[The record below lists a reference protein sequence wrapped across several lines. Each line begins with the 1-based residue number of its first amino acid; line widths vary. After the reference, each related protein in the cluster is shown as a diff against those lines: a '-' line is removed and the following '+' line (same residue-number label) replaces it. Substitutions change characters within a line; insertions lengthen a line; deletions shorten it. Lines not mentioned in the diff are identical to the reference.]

1 LKQKK
6 TDKKWLFLYIISGT
20 IITSE
25 IQTFCF
31 HEVDDILELGD
42 CMKKKEDEKGLPDQL
57 IHEVPQSEIGEF
69 DALIKEYRKQHI
81 RSSDELVRL
90 IFSKNK
96 SYINQ
101 VRNRNVSKCIKDLR
115 EEVWR
120 EYLTDEVNFNAFLM
134 RDLHNLLQTPKSILN
149 SILFENITTKKG
161 DALLNAVRSSCGE
174 YAGRV
179 FPYIYHLSL
188 SNTQS
193 RRSRAGKTF
202 EAIIY
207 NIYDILGYEYDS
219 QSKVGKKVFDEQG
232 LGKKVDSVLPSIK
245 AYEKKRSKTIIGTMK
260 TTLRERWQEV
270 AEEISRTN
278 IPEIHLL
285 TVDEDISKSKATE
298 MQNHNITIV
307 AYKWIADSTAL
318 KQMKN
323 IISFE
328 DYLFDEIPSKIEF
341 WNNDKK

>member
-1 LKQKK
+1 MRKK
-6 TDKKWLFLYIISGT
+6 
-20 IITSE
+20 
-25 IQTFCF
+25 
-31 HEVDDILELGD
+31 V
-42 CMKKKEDEKGLPDQL
+42 DEKGLIQL
-57 IHEVPQSEIGEF
+57 IHEVPKSELEEF
-69 DALIKEYRKQHI
+69 DTLIKRYRKQHI
-81 RSSDELVRL
+81 RTSDEIVRL

-96 SYINQ
+96 TYINQ
-101 VRNRNVSKCIKDLR
+101 IKNKNVSQCIKDLR

-120 EYLTDEVNFNAFLM
+120 EYLTDEVNFNAVLM
-134 RDLHNLLQTPKSILN
+134 KNLHNILDTPKIILN
-149 SILFENITTKKG
+149 SILKENVASKKG
-161 DALLNAVRSSCGE
+161 NELISAVKESCGE

-207 NIYDILGYEYDS
+207 NIYDILEYEYDS

-285 TVDEDISKSKATE
+285 TVDEDISKSKASE